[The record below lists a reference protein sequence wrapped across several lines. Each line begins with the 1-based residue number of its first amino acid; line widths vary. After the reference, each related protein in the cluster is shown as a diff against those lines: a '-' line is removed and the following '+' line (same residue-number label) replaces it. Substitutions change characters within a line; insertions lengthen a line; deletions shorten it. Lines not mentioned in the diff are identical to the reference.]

1 MTLLN
6 SISMLAVLI
15 VLAAVPST
23 SVLFVVTRA
32 ATLGLA
38 NGIAASVGIVLGDLV
53 FILLVVFGLS
63 VVAETMGGVFLAIKY
78 LGGIYL
84 IWLGVNLI
92 RSRNTAFKSTAE
104 ADIQGS
110 CLTSCLAGFL
120 LTLGDIKAIFFYLSL
135 FPTFVDLVA
144 LQMSDILLIVLIT
157 IIGVGGVKV
166 TYAFYARRVATFSRT
181 MGFEKASKI
190 AAGSCMISAGTYLIV
205 KN

>member
-1 MTLLN
+1 
-6 SISMLAVLI
+6 MLAVLV

-32 ATLGLA
+32 ATLGIA
-38 NGIAASVGIVLGDLV
+38 NGVAASIGIVVGDLV

-63 VVAETMGGVFLAIKY
+63 VVAETMGTVFLAIKY

-84 IWLGVNLI
+84 IWLGVSLL
-92 RSRNTAFKSTAE
+92 RSKNTALESATE
-104 ADIQGS
+104 TNIQGN
-110 CLTSCLAGFL
+110 CLTSCLAGL
-120 LTLGDIKAIFFYLSL
+120 VLTLGDIKAIFFYVSL

-157 IIGVGGVKV
+157 IVGVGGVKV

-181 MGFEKASKI
+181 MGYEKASKI
-190 AAGSCMISAGTYLIV
+190 AAGSCMIGAGTYLIV

>member
-1 MTLLN
+1 
-6 SISMLAVLI
+6 MLAVLV

-32 ATLGLA
+32 TTLGIA
-38 NGIAASVGIVLGDLV
+38 NGVAASIGIVVGDLV

-63 VVAETMGGVFLAIKY
+63 VVAETMGTVFLAIKY

-84 IWLGVNLI
+84 IWLGVSLL
-92 RSRNTAFKSTAE
+92 RSKNTALESATE
-104 ADIQGS
+104 TNIQGN
-110 CLTSCLAGFL
+110 CLTSCLAGL
-120 LTLGDIKAIFFYLSL
+120 VLTLGDIKAIFFYVSL

-157 IIGVGGVKV
+157 IVGVGGVKV

-181 MGFEKASKI
+181 MGYEKASKI
-190 AAGSCMISAGTYLIV
+190 AAGSCMIGAGTYLIV